1 MDKHLV
7 QELDYFL
14 GARHLT
20 NRLRTFLKSLESERH
35 QPLYRGMM
43 FPKFLLKEGAV
54 LEEWH
59 GSSHWSKDI
68 TVSIGFAHDGYI
80 NDDYEDEL
88 MEQYGFASSD
98 EIFVPVV
105 FKLSS
110 STKGIDV
117 HALLQEHDELPHWH
131 KEQEVSFIGQDFVM
145 GEILYVE
152 HEEYPY
158 YSVDVVEK
166 NNESNHIVV

>member
-1 MDKHLV
+1 MDKHVV

-14 GARHLT
+14 GARILSHGLKD
-20 NRLRTFLKSLESERH
+20 FLKLLESERH
-35 QPLYRGMM
+35 QPLYRGMQ
-43 FPKFLLKEGAV
+43 FPKMFLKEGAI

-59 GSSHWSKDI
+59 GASHWSKDI
-68 TVSIGFAHDGYI
+68 SVSIGFAHDGYI
-80 NDDYEDEL
+80 NDDYADEL
-88 MEQYGFASSD
+88 MEEYGFESFD
-98 EIFVPVV
+98 DIFVPVV

-158 YSVDVVEK
+158 YAVDVVEK
-166 NNESNHIVV
+166 K